1 VGAHML
7 RLHRCAPLPPPLMC
21 ECAYPLCRRGLPP
34 RRLTSQARPL
44 LVGISAPINAARRRP
59 CDTPP
64 RQRATSSAR
73 AAAACCASAAYLCRP
88 HRCACVRA
96 SRHRLPPQPTRRVC
110 VHLVA
115 VCDST
120 ARPYA
125 APLPR
130 RYQAPQ
136 RVPSP
141 RIAISLPRLCVR
153 APRVQIMLGRT
164 PPQLGAGALCA
175 LVPPLLVHTAS
186 AFGRRHEPPCP
197 VPPCC
202 SRARRSFF
210 ASTGVLVTTFGTTS
224 ASFQHSC
231 CATGH
236 HFGRCVSSCQKPS
249 RRSQQCSSI
258 RAVVQIR
265 LAVIRAIVA
274 VNDVGSYR
282 VCVYVNVWIP
292 SIFGG
297 AMRTNITEFSAADEA
312 RGEGR

>member
-1 VGAHML
+1 MLIRVPAREPTPATEPMSLRAPEPMPAPKPMIPPERCAAVAPPSTARHRRASPSRVLTSDRLVGVHKL
-7 RLHRCAPLPPPLMC
+7 RLHRCASLPPPLMC

-34 RRLTSQARPL
+34 RRLASQARPL

-96 SRHRLPPQPTRRVC
+96 SHHRLPPQPTRRVC

-153 APRVQIMLGRT
+153 APRAQIMLRRT
-164 PPQLGAGALCA
+164 PPQLGAGALRA
-175 LVPPLLVHTAS
+175 LVSPYRRCSYTRRFRVWPP
-186 AFGRRHEPPCP
+186 P
-197 VPPCC
+197 
-202 SRARRSFF
+202 
-210 ASTGVLVTTFGTTS
+210 
-224 ASFQHSC
+224 
-231 CATGH
+231 
-236 HFGRCVSSCQKPS
+236 
-249 RRSQQCSSI
+249 
-258 RAVVQIR
+258 
-265 LAVIRAIVA
+265 
-274 VNDVGSYR
+274 
-282 VCVYVNVWIP
+282 
-292 SIFGG
+292 
-297 AMRTNITEFSAADEA
+297 
-312 RGEGR
+312 